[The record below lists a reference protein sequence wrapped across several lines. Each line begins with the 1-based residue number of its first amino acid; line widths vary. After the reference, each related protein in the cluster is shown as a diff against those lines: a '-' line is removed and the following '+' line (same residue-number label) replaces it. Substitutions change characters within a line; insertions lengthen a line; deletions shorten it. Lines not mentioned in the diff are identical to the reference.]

1 MGFNYERVGLGGFIL
16 NSGSKWLIP
25 MGVDEFV

>member
-1 MGFNYERVGLGGFIL
+1 MCFNYERVELGEFIL
-16 NSGSKWLIP
+16 YYGSKWLIS